1 MIKLITGKPSGG
13 KAVHMLRET
22 NAAHGLAQFDSLKW
36 RVCKRCGDR
45 SGPSAKYCQH
55 CAAEFEP
62 QEGGK

>member
-1 MIKLITGKPSGG
+1 MIRPIIGKPRGG
-13 KAVHMLRET
+13 KAAHIARQT
-22 NAAHGLAQFDSLKW
+22 QAAHGLAQFDQLKW
-36 RVCKRCGDR
+36 QVCKRCGDR